1 MRANVGMSDRIR
13 FGLFFEEKQ
22 IIAEAAAR
30 RGLSIAEFVRQSA
43 VSAAAKVA
51 A

>member
-1 MRANVGMSDRIR
+1 MRADVGMSDRIR
-13 FGLFFEEKQ
+13 VGLLFEEKK

-30 RGLSIAEFVRQSA
+30 RGVSIAEFVRQCA
-43 VSAAAKVA
+43 LTAASKVA